1 MTTMGKVAL
10 VGAGP
15 GDEGLLTVRGLELI
29 KKADCLIY
37 DRLLNVRFLEL
48 TKENCEKI
56 YVGKENHNHTM
67 KQDDINELLYKKS
80 KEYELVV
87 RLKGGDPYVFGRG
100 GEEALFLN
108 TKGVE
113 VEVVPG
119 ISSSVAAAALAGIPL
134 THRGL
139 SKGFMVITAHNQ
151 KDAISEIDF
160 SLLTDEDITL
170 VFLMGLSHVG
180 DIAKGLIDAG
190 RRADTPAAVIS
201 CGTTTNQKKCVGTL
215 DNILELVQKEKLIS
229 PSIIVV
235 GKVVTLSDDLSYF
248 EKRPLFGR
256 KIFLPKIERFEYSL
270 ENKGGLQASNELEK
284 GLTENG
290 AEVFSIVSGKI
301 VPTEIDLTFLNDV
314 HEEDYIVFTSA
325 SGVNAFFYNLFEVGG
340 MDARSLP
347 GCKYAVIGEKTAQA
361 LSRFGIRADE
371 VSIRSTAKDFAR
383 QLCGSAPSGATVYWM
398 CAQKHSAD
406 FEKELSPEVNLKKII
421 CYENVAGKAHISDEY
436 RQKLYEC
443 DATIMT
449 SGSSARFALRLTNRL
464 PGTVFSIGPACSA
477 VLSELGVTKVIEA
490 KEASYEGLLDA
501 IL

>member
-37 DRLLNVRFLEL
+37 DRLLNVRCLAL

-215 DNILELVQKEKLIS
+215 
-229 PSIIVV
+229 
-235 GKVVTLSDDLSYF
+235 G
-248 EKRPLFGR
+248 
-256 KIFLPKIERFEYSL
+256 
-270 ENKGGLQASNELEK
+270 
-284 GLTENG
+284 
-290 AEVFSIVSGKI
+290 
-301 VPTEIDLTFLNDV
+301 
-314 HEEDYIVFTSA
+314 
-325 SGVNAFFYNLFEVGG
+325 
-340 MDARSLP
+340 
-347 GCKYAVIGEKTAQA
+347 
-361 LSRFGIRADE
+361 
-371 VSIRSTAKDFAR
+371 
-383 QLCGSAPSGATVYWM
+383 
-398 CAQKHSAD
+398 
-406 FEKELSPEVNLKKII
+406 
-421 CYENVAGKAHISDEY
+421 
-436 RQKLYEC
+436 
-443 DATIMT
+443 
-449 SGSSARFALRLTNRL
+449 
-464 PGTVFSIGPACSA
+464 
-477 VLSELGVTKVIEA
+477 
-490 KEASYEGLLDA
+490 
-501 IL
+501 